1 MLLVNKTEAYNTRI
15 GTRLG
20 GAGLTKSPPLW
31 GRGHSTPP
39 WNPPPVNS
47 PNSKALYTKTYV
59 FQNLFMHLLTE
70 YATELIVPALDI
82 N

>member
-1 MLLVNKTEAYNTRI
+1 MLLVNKTEAYNTVI

-31 GRGHSTPP
+31 GRGHWTPP

-47 PNSKALYTKTYV
+47 PKFKS
-59 FQNLFMHLLTE
+59 
-70 YATELIVPALDI
+70 II
-82 N
+82 NKDFHGSFKVSLCIF

>member
-1 MLLVNKTEAYNTRI
+1 MLLVNKTEAYNTVI

-31 GRGHSTPP
+31 GRGHWTPP

-47 PNSKALYTKTYV
+47 PNSKAL
-59 FQNLFMHLLTE
+59 
-70 YATELIVPALDI
+70 
-82 N
+82 